1 MSLERVIF
9 SGSGGQGLMFVGK
22 LFARVM
28 VDRVDNV
35 TFFPSYGSEVRGGT
49 ANCQVIMSSEEIA
62 SPIVEHPD
70 SLVLMNQPSVDR
82 FMPALT
88 ENGIAFVNTSLAEI
102 SDDPRVVGMP
112 ASEMGLAAGD
122 ERSANIVMFGSFLRK
137 KGLLPLEEAK
147 EHVAAA
153 TLARMGKRAVEINL
167 QALQSGWDFVS

>member
-88 ENGIAFVNTSLAEI
+88 EDGIAFVNSSLADI
-102 SDDPRVVGMP
+102 PDDSRIIAMP
-112 ASEMGLAAGD
+112 ASEMGLEAGD

-167 QALQSGWDFVS
+167 KALQAGWDF